1 MAMLSELLVNG
12 VPIECINSAAVQ
24 YHVPATIIVTVLEIE
39 GGKVGM
45 ASKNTNGTFD
55 FGPMQIN
62 SIWLNKLRAYGFT
75 QDDLQYNPCINVWVG
90 TWILSQRIANSPEF
104 WRGVASYH
112 SYSLPENTAY
122 KSKVLGAYQTLTTY
136 LSGKS

>member
-1 MAMLSELLVNG
+1 MPMLSALLVNG
-12 VPIECINSAAVQ
+12 VPIECINTAAVQ
-24 YHVPATIIVTVLEIE
+24 YHIPATLIVTVLQIE
-39 GGKVGM
+39 GGKVGT

-90 TWILSQRIANSPEF
+90 SWILSQRIASSPEF
-104 WRGVASYH
+104 WKGVASYH
-112 SYSLPENTAY
+112 SYSLPENTIY
-122 KSKVLGAYQTLTTY
+122 KTKILHAYQTLTNY
-136 LSGKS
+136 LSGKV